1 MHVAYILLYD
11 NVCHILSAFVRDKCW
26 DCRFTTLNSL
36 DPICYVYLPQQFCIS
51 GWHDVPGSQK
61 GSTENARGSGYDPA
75 VEEITTGAKVKL
87 NTQVH
92 RQKQD
97 TLDIK
102 MLMN

>member
-1 MHVAYILLYD
+1 MMGLKIHNIEQFRSYLL
-11 NVCHILSAFVRDKCW
+11 CLFASTI
-26 DCRFTTLNSL
+26 
-36 DPICYVYLPQQFCIS
+36 CIS
-51 GWHDVPGSQK
+51 GWHGVPGSQK

-97 TLDIK
+97 TLDLK